1 MRASR
6 IVANPQGNLVMQ
18 FCSTSASTALAPKLP
33 DATVLEEMT
42 QWLGSG
48 LRCIAGRREFQKGRY
63 LIRVVDDDD
72 DILDLFSEFACRL
85 SRRLSVG
92 CLFVFNEP
100 RFYKSGPVSVEDAMI
115 YLSERMAILSDV
127 PATTL
132 LNGGALNKRL
142 TLTCPVTG
150 TPTEY
155 DDFDAIAFC
164 PQSDDESDPLYDPLM
179 AAPYLCVN
187 ITSDIFAFAMFA
199 RDTSELHAGKAPHEI
214 EDKAEAK
221 SILARCADPWQRMA
235 EKTIKNY
242 AAITN
247 TSRCPVHLT
256 EDKRNWVAFHKDPA
270 FAETKKERY
279 IHNMPI
285 IYANA
290 VINAWA
296 SYFDRGERLSLS
308 KVSSA
313 GTLS

>member
-1 MRASR
+1 MIA
-6 IVANPQGNLVMQ
+6 
-18 FCSTSASTALAPKLP
+18 SASFAPKLP

-42 QWLGSG
+42 EWLGSG

-72 DILDLFSEFACRL
+72 GILDLFAEFA
-85 SRRLSVG
+85 RRLAAQQSVG

-100 RFYKSGPVSVEDAMI
+100 AFYKHGPASVEDAMA

-142 TLTCPVTG
+142 TLPCPVTNAS
-150 TPTEY
+150 TEY

-164 PQSDDESDPLYDPLM
+164 PQAEDESDPLYDPLM

-199 RDTSELHAGKAPHEI
+199 KDTSELHSGKAPHEI
-214 EDKAEAK
+214 EDRAEAK
-221 SILARCADPWQRMA
+221 NILARCADAWQRMA

-247 TSRCPVHLT
+247 TARCPVHLT

-279 IHNMPI
+279 IHNMPL
-285 IYANA
+285 IYAGA
-290 VINAWA
+290 IVNAWA
-296 SYFDRGERLSLS
+296 NYFDRGGKLSLS
-308 KVSSA
+308 RLSSA
-313 GTLS
+313 GILS

>member
-1 MRASR
+1 
-6 IVANPQGNLVMQ
+6 MQ
-18 FCSTSASTALAPKLP
+18 SCSTSVAADLAPKLP
-33 DATVLEEMT
+33 NATVLEEMT
-42 QWLGSG
+42 AWFSSG

-72 DILDLFSEFACRL
+72 DILDLFSEYT
-85 SRRLSVG
+85 RRLAAQESVG

-100 RFYKSGPVSVEDAMI
+100 AFYKSGPASVEDAMA
-115 YLSERMAILSDV
+115 YLSDRMAILSDV

-142 TLTCPVTG
+142 TLPCPVTG
-150 TPTEY
+150 AQTEY

-164 PQSDDESDPLYDPLM
+164 PQAEDESDPLYDPLM
-179 AAPYLCVN
+179 SAPYLCVN

-199 RDTSELHAGKAPHEI
+199 RDTSELHAGRAPYEI
-214 EDKAEAK
+214 EDPAQAK
-221 SILARCADPWQRMA
+221 NILSRCAEPWQRMA

-247 TSRCPVHLT
+247 TARCPVHLT
-256 EDKRNWVAFHKDPA
+256 EDRRNWVAFHKDPA

-279 IHNMPI
+279 IHNMPL

-290 VINAWA
+290 VIDAWA
-296 SYFDRGERLSLS
+296 SYFDRGESISLS
-308 KVSSA
+308 QVSTA
-313 GTLS
+313 GVLS

>member
-1 MRASR
+1 
-6 IVANPQGNLVMQ
+6 MQ
-18 FCSTSASTALAPKLP
+18 PSSTIASASPVPKLP
-33 DATVLEEMT
+33 DAVVLEEMT
-42 QWLGSG
+42 KWLGSG

-72 DILDLFSEFACRL
+72 DILALFSEFTGRL
-85 SRRLSVG
+85 AAQQSVG

-100 RFYKSGPVSVEDAMI
+100 AYYRGGPASVEDAMM

-142 TLTCPVTG
+142 TLPCPVTG
-150 TPTEY
+150 ARTEY

-164 PQSDDESDPLYDPLM
+164 PQAEEEADPLYDPLM

-199 RDTSELHAGKAPHEI
+199 KDTSELHAGKAPHEI
-214 EDKAEAK
+214 EDRAEARE
-221 SILARCADPWQRMA
+221 ILERCADPWQRMA

-247 TSRCPVHLT
+247 TARCPVHLT
-256 EDKRNWVAFHKDPA
+256 EDRRNWVAFHKDPA

-279 IHNMPI
+279 IHNMPL

-290 VINAWA
+290 VIDAWT
-296 SYFDRGERLSLS
+296 SYFDRGESLSLS
-308 KVSSA
+308 QVSTA
-313 GTLS
+313 GVLS